1 MEKKV
6 MTKKTR
12 RTFFIEDDMW
22 ALYGSKVQNRSDDIR
37 EHIYKVCGLADDEAE
52 LTNTKKELLAQ
63 IDLIDRKL
71 EEIKEASKKFNDKYG
86 EETER
91 LEKAMNVCRK
101 HAEANGFIGR
111 NIISDKAKFFK
122 VNEKE
127 LERKLSL
134 LPEIKIENFQ
144 EMEKVVWQ
152 RGDLLNKAGYSHK
165 YGEEMRRME
174 EKTEKNEDRLFEND
188 LNYAI
193 SVLHRIHNALMKFEP
208 LSDTIYKEGEEA
220 MFLMSNWTTDDKDTN
235 KLIKDIILLLDEQ
248 LTTHKKLVAKK
259 ERLWKDYQAKLR
271 GEQTSVLQTP

>member
-22 ALYGSKVQNRSDDIR
+22 ALYGSKVRNRSDDIR
-37 EHIYKVCGLADDEAE
+37 KHIYKVCGLADDEAE
-52 LTNTKKELLAQ
+52 LTNTKKELLDQ

-91 LEKAMNVCRK
+91 LEKAMNVCKK
-101 HAEANGFIGR
+101 HAEVNGFIGR

-144 EMEKVVWQ
+144 EMEKVVW
-152 RGDLLNKAGYSHK
+152 
-165 YGEEMRRME
+165 
-174 EKTEKNEDRLFEND
+174 
-188 LNYAI
+188 
-193 SVLHRIHNALMKFEP
+193 
-208 LSDTIYKEGEEA
+208 
-220 MFLMSNWTTDDKDTN
+220 
-235 KLIKDIILLLDEQ
+235 
-248 LTTHKKLVAKK
+248 
-259 ERLWKDYQAKLR
+259 
-271 GEQTSVLQTP
+271 